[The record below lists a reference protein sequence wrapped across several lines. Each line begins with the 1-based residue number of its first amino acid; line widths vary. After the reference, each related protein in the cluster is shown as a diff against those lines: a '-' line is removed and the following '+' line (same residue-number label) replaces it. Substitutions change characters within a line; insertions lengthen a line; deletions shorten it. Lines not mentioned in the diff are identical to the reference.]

1 MPWDSCDDETKN
13 LRARGNAKNWYCVCV
28 CVCVYLC
35 VGARGDV
42 DKNPEGNQATDLD
55 AKTVG
60 FTLITMLLLL

>member
-1 MPWDSCDDETKN
+1 MKPKIRE
-13 LRARGNAKNWYCVCV
+13 RAGTPKLGTLCV

-55 AKTVG
+55 AKMVG
-60 FTLITMLLLL
+60 FTLITMLLL